1 MRTGKETG
9 NGDNSHDTCDKN
21 TDNSELL
28 PLRQMQPLHGRTE
41 QNQNNQ
47 IQQNRQTSKK
57 YDERQDIVIL
67 MALILPFLFG
77 GVIGPMTI
85 EREKFRIVYGDHG
98 DMGEDEDREGGVD
111 GVLEAFGF
119 GKDAQIE
126 HQDCYFDETDC
137 DEVR

>member
-1 MRTGKETG
+1 
-9 NGDNSHDTCDKN
+9 
-21 TDNSELL
+21 
-28 PLRQMQPLHGRTE
+28 MQPLHGRTE

-119 GKDAQIE
+119 GKGAQIE

-137 DEVR
+137 NEVR